1 MEVNVDKIRGNYV
14 TMDNR
19 LVDAVDFSYVLS
31 EKNVYEVIRI
41 IDGTPLFLEDHLER
55 MMQSLEMLKLD
66 FRKSMEEIRNLIH
79 LLARKNRMKDGNVKI
94 LVNDGPV
101 THTYMYFIPHFYPEK
116 ASYLKGIRT
125 GTIEMER
132 KNPNAK
138 VIDQTYK
145 AKVTAF
151 IEDQGIY
158 EALLVNSDHAITEGS
173 KSNVFFVLNET
184 LVTPPLKD
192 VLGGV
197 TRKRILDIARE
208 LKISTA
214 EKTVQITDLP
224 EVEAAFISGTSPK
237 ILPISFID
245 DVQLNSSEHVIVKNL
260 ISAYDQKIEEY
271 LQKNSSYTEA

>member
-1 MEVNVDKIRGNYV
+1 MDKIRGNYV

-19 LVDAVDFSYVLS
+19 LVSIGDFSYTLS
-31 EKNVYEVIRI
+31 DRNVYEVIRI
-41 IDGTPLFLEDHLER
+41 INGTPLFLEDHLER
-55 MMQSLEMLKLD
+55 MTQSLEILKLD
-66 FRKSMEEIRNLIH
+66 FRKSKEEIRNLIH
-79 LLARKNRMKDGNVKI
+79 LLARKNRIKDGNVKI
-94 LVNDGPV
+94 LVNDGPAI
-101 THTYMYFIPHFYPEK
+101 HSYIYFIPHFYPEK
-116 ASYLKGIRT
+116 VSYLNGIRT

-138 VIDQTYK
+138 VIDPNYK

-151 IEDQGIY
+151 IEESGLY
-158 EALLVNSDHAITEGS
+158 EALLVNSDHEITEGS

-197 TRKRILDIARE
+197 TRKRILDIAKE
-208 LKISTA
+208 MKISAA
-214 EKTVQITDLP
+214 EKTVQIADLP
-224 EVEAAFISGTSPK
+224 QVEAAFISGTSPK

-245 DVQLNSSEHVIVKNL
+245 DIQLNSSEHDIVKSL
-260 ISAYDQKIEEY
+260 ITAYDQKIEEY